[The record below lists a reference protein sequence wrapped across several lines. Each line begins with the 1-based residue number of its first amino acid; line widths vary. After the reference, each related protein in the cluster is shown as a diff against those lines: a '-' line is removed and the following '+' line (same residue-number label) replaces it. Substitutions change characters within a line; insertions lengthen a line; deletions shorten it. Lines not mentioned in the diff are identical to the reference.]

1 MKKRRKLN
9 RLQKLF
15 ILLIDIAVI
24 CISFIAAIKVILPT
38 GGLEQHIRAYAP
50 MICVTVV
57 LEILFYIVNGLYT
70 VVHKRYAAVLLEIV
84 VSLVSTVVLT
94 LGIGFLTDSNQYS
107 ARVLFLGIILNFV
120 LATFWRRGSWKYERA
135 KQKVSDVMIVGNR
148 EECEHT
154 YRRIMEHP
162 LLDFNIKYVCTDPET
177 INWMQFVRTVDEVIL
192 CPDLPLKLKSEISRF
207 AIKHEVQPLIMP
219 KTYDMIFRGM
229 ELDQIDD
236 IPVFRPRELAL
247 SLDQRSLKRITD
259 IVLAGI
265 SILLFFPLIVLVAV
279 AIKLKDP
286 GPIIYSQLRVGRN
299 NKEFRIYKFRTMKVD
314 AEKLTGPVIAGE
326 DDPRITP
333 LGRFL
338 RKVRLDELPQL
349 WNVLKGDMSLVGPR
363 PERKFFCDQFA
374 EKMPLYPERHNVK
387 PGITGLA
394 QVRGK
399 YNTTAHDK
407 LVYDLM
413 YIQHYSLMA
422 DFAIMV
428 QTVKVLFTKSA
439 TEGIDY
445 DADAINLEALE
456 AHNYL
461 FDK

>member
-15 ILLIDIAVI
+15 VLIIDILII
-24 CISFIAAIKVILPT
+24 CISFLAAGKFVSSDAGFVQNLYEFRYLLLVIVAA
-38 GGLEQHIRAYAP
+38 E
-50 MICVTVV
+50 M
-57 LEILFYIVNGLYT
+57 LFYNVNGLFT
-70 VVHKRYAAVLLEIV
+70 VAHKRYAAVLTEIT
-84 VSLVSTVVLT
+84 VSLLSTAVII
-94 LGIGFLTDSNQYS
+94 LGISFLTYQYHYSRLVLLVGFLINY
-107 ARVLFLGIILNFV
+107 V
-120 LATFWRRGSWKYERA
+120 LAALWRRFSWKYERK
-135 KQKVSDVMIVGNR
+135 KQSVSDVMIVGDK

-154 YRRIMEHP
+154 YRRIKEHP
-162 LLDFNIKYVCTDPET
+162 LLDFNIKYVCTDAEN
-177 INWMQFVRTVDEVIL
+177 IDWKQFVLNVDEVIL
-192 CPDLPLKLKSEISRF
+192 CPELPLKVKSEIARF
-207 AIKHEVQPLIMP
+207 AVKHGVQPLIMP